1 MNAEEES
8 PMDGASLG
16 HELSLRVVLF
26 HDAVAARLGV
36 NTTEHK
42 VLDLI
47 GRHPGVSPTRLAQE
61 TGLSHAAITKI
72 TNRLV
77 ELGYVRRER
86 DPSDGRK
93 FALAV
98 TPEHR
103 QSMTGLMAPL
113 IDGMSRVTS
122 ELTESERET
131 VGRWLTGTVTAL
143 REATTKIRTHHNSPA
158 VRGDQDLRHT
168 P

>member
-8 PMDGASLG
+8 PMGGASLG
-16 HELSLRVVLF
+16 HELSLWVVLF
-26 HDAVAARLGV
+26 HDAVAAHLSV
-36 NTTEHK
+36 NATEHK

-47 GRHPGVSPTRLAQE
+47 GRHPGSSPTRLAQE

-72 TNRLV
+72 THRLV
-77 ELGYVRRER
+77 GLGYVRRER
-86 DPSDGRK
+86 DPADGRK
-93 FALAV
+93 FALFV

-103 QSMTGLMAPL
+103 QSMTGVMAPL

-131 VGRWLTGTVTAL
+131 VGRWLIGTVTAL
-143 REATTKIRTHHNSPA
+143 REATTMIRTNHNSTA
-158 VRGDQDLRHT
+158 VPSDQDFPNT